1 MFQQGSGMEEPFG
14 IDATKS
20 HTTSRAGSGWVGEME
35 VGGASLDELFSP
47 RGVAV
52 VGASGSGKL
61 SFAELVLHALK
72 DADFP
77 AIYPVNPKYTEV
89 LGLRC
94 YPDLVSIPGVVDH
107 VVVNIPAESA
117 LELLDQ
123 CATKGIRSVHFFTAG
138 FGESG
143 FTERAELEGELLKK
157 ARAGGFR
164 IIGPNCVGL
173 LVPRSRLTNILGA
186 PLEPGPVAFI
196 SQSGGHASNIP
207 TDGAP
212 RGLRFSKV
220 VSYGNALDVDESEL
234 LEYLCWDPE
243 TEIIAAYVEGV
254 RDGRRFLEAL
264 RQAAAKKPVVIYK
277 GGKTEAGKRAAYGH
291 TASMTSSVAIFE
303 GLCRQT
309 HTIQVDDLDGM
320 IDVLVALRF
329 ARPLPRGKGVA
340 LFGAGGGPSVLA
352 SDEIENAR
360 LELPHLSSEVQ
371 AELRRHLPLA
381 GSIFSN
387 PVDTPDLATP
397 RAISTAVRVLSEAPE
412 IHMIIYHLGF
422 HPISQWGLGRFSSPA
437 FLEPVITS
445 LTEATKASGKPVLL
459 ALRPPLQ
466 LNGMEEFVAA
476 QAAFVNAGLPVFHSL
491 RGGARAMSRAVTW
504 SQSSTRK

>member
-1 MFQQGSGMEEPFG
+1 
-14 IDATKS
+14 
-20 HTTSRAGSGWVGEME
+20 V
-35 VGGASLDELFSP
+35 DELFSP

-52 VGASGSGKL
+52 VGASGAEKL
-61 SFAELVLHALK
+61 SFAELVVHALK
-72 DADFP
+72 DAEFP

-123 CATKGIRSVHFFTAG
+123 CAAKGVRSVHFFTAG

-143 FTERAELEGELLKK
+143 LSERAELERELLKK

-173 LVPRSRLTNILGA
+173 FVPRSRLANMLGA
-186 PLEPGPVAFI
+186 PLEPGPIGFI

-207 TDGAP
+207 ADGGP

-234 LEYLCWDPE
+234 LEYLCRDPE
-243 TEIIAAYVEGV
+243 TEIIAAYIEGV
-254 RDGRRFLEAL
+254 RDGRRFLKAL
-264 RQAAAKKPVVIYK
+264 REAAAQKPVVIYK
-277 GGKTEAGKRAAYGH
+277 GGRTEAGKRATFGH

-309 HTIQVDDLDGM
+309 NTIQVDDLDGL

-329 ARPLPRGKGVA
+329 ARPLPRGRGVA
-340 LFGAGGGPSVLA
+340 LIGAGGGPSVLA

-360 LELPHLSSEVQ
+360 LQLPQLSSEVQ
-371 AELRRHLPLA
+371 AELRRDLPLA

-387 PVDTPDLATP
+387 PVDTPNLATP
-397 RAISTAVRVLSEAPE
+397 RAISTAVRVLSEAPD

-422 HPISQWGLGRFSSPA
+422 HPISQWGLGRFASPA
-437 FLEPVITS
+437 FLEPVIES
-445 LTEATKASGKPVLL
+445 FVEATKAAGKPVLL
-459 ALRPPLQ
+459 ALRPPRQ
-466 LNGMEEFVAA
+466 LSGMEEFVAA
-476 QAAFVNAGLPVFHSL
+476 QEAFVKAGLPVFHSL
-491 RGGARAMSRAVTW
+491 RDGARAMARVVAW
-504 SQSSTRK
+504 SQASTER